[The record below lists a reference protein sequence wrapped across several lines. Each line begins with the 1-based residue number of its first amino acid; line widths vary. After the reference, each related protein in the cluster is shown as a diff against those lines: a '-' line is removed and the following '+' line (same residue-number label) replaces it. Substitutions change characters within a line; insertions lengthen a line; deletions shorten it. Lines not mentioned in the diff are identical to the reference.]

1 MEDQYLE
8 AVMVVTST
16 VLVVVVVVDEVDQ
29 VVEVVVEEAG
39 VDSAIKAVAAV
50 GVTLE

>member
-1 MEDQYLE
+1 L
-8 AVMVVTST
+8 VV
-16 VLVVVVVVDEVDQ
+16 VVVVVVVDEVDQ